1 MKNDLKT
8 VFTTMIDEPTSPTVR
23 TNQMSEKGMSG
34 VKTVSAPEAREL
46 RIFGLM
52 RSSDIIKSIRSGVA
66 IEPRPGISGS
76 SSSSD
81 TVPRQ

>member
-1 MKNDLKT
+1 
-8 VFTTMIDEPTSPTVR
+8 
-23 TNQMSEKGMSG
+23 MSG
-34 VKTVSAPEAREL
+34 EILILDPEASSDPKHGCDPEMRDVEARLAAGWLLIDKPAGPSSHQVSAWAR
-46 RIFGLM
+46 
-52 RSSDIIKSIRSGVA
+52 DIIKSIRSGVA